1 MLFFFFCA
9 QLKFSGPDN
18 VPMVN
23 KLLQLELNN
32 RITGNYT
39 TDENGEAPFSIDTSD
54 IFDQEFNLKVRHQR
68 VDEIPQSI

>member
-1 MLFFFFCA
+1 MLFFFFFA

-32 RITGNYT
+32 RIIGNYT
-39 TDENGEAPFSIDTSD
+39 TDENGEAVFSIDTSD

-68 VDEIPQSI
+68 VDEIPQNI